1 MLRIGPALTALAAFV
16 FIGPAAAATWSVEG
30 FGGNAYNF
38 RSGLHIAQDGGYS
51 ESVRAHYDTRGWRSP
66 LYYMLRAGR
75 WSEDRAWEVC
85 VLHHKLYL
93 SNPPA
98 GVADVSVSH
107 GFNIVSLNRAFRHR
121 DWIWRLGAGPVVT
134 HAEATILGT
143 RYDGPYKL
151 AGIALVT
158 GLERRFYLGEATYL
172 ALEGGM
178 TAAYA
183 KPQLEGTP
191 GATLT
196 VRNVALH
203 GLLGVGF
210 DF

>member
-1 MLRIGPALTALAAFV
+1 VQIGPALSALAAFA
-16 FIGPAAAATWSVEG
+16 FIGPATAATWSLEG
-30 FGGNAYNF
+30 FGGNAYNL
-38 RSGLHIAQDGGYS
+38 RSGLHIAQDDGYS
-51 ESVRAHYDTRGWRSP
+51 ASVRADYDTRGWRSP

-75 WSEDRAWEVC
+75 WSEDRAWEVS

-107 GFNIVSLNRAFRHR
+107 GFNIVSLNRAFRQR

-143 RYDGPYKL
+143 RYDGPYTL
-151 AGIALVT
+151 AGVALVT
-158 GLERRFYLGEATYL
+158 GVGRRFYLAEATYL
-172 ALEGGM
+172 AFEGGM

-196 VRNVALH
+196 VRNFALH
-203 GLLGVGF
+203 GLLGIGL